1 MRLVD
6 CIVDCFID
14 YTVDNV
20 KNIHKFIKPAFDLVR
35 VHTQMHVFSTVG
47 FIALMFTLRR
57 RKHTSLLVTVYKYK
71 FTQDHDAVVHLVV
84 HTPQGFV
91 SVKHVSVLLT
101 CGTDGARSTMGNM
114 LRQVIAP
121 LHQERCH
128 QDPFL
133 RVRFC
138 LCCIA
143 CALTS
148 ISLMITCTFM
158 K

>member
-71 FTQDHDAVVHLVV
+71 FTQDHDSVVHLVV
-84 HTPQGFV
+84 HTPQGFD

-138 LCCIA
+138 LC
-143 CALTS
+143 
-148 ISLMITCTFM
+148 
-158 K
+158 

>member
-71 FTQDHDAVVHLVV
+71 FTQDHDSVVHLVV
-84 HTPQGFV
+84 HTPQGFD
-91 SVKHVSVLLT
+91 SVKHASGYCSPPSGAVPPRPLLESALLPMLNSVCSYKYLL
-101 CGTDGARSTMGNM
+101 DDYMY
-114 LRQVIAP
+114 LQ
-121 LHQERCH
+121 
-128 QDPFL
+128 
-133 RVRFC
+133 
-138 LCCIA
+138 
-143 CALTS
+143 
-148 ISLMITCTFM
+148 
-158 K
+158 